1 LPTVVTGGGFLRHSG
16 SAAQKAEHAP
26 AIIDGSETLAFAQL
40 EKNSR
45 YDLYDVTTYAR
56 KRGGG

>member
-1 LPTVVTGGGFLRHSG
+1 VTGGGFLRHSG